1 MGAIVTKYEVDNSD
15 KDSVGRDIVF
25 RYPDDYNYMHD
36 CNLSYYINDS
46 DDSEFYRLSLDNT
59 VLTVDN
65 GKWKFKS
72 PNYTKEVS
80 EAFKSLIEDIYE
92 KFMIRLPLEIM

>member
-1 MGAIVTKYEVDNSD
+1 MSAIVLKYEVDNSD
-15 KDSVGRDIVF
+15 KDSVGRDIFFSYVNN
-25 RYPDDYNYMHD
+25 DYLHQ
-36 CNLSYYINDS
+36 CHLSYYINDS
-46 DDSEFYRLSLDNT
+46 DDSEFYRLSLDET

-65 GKWKFKS
+65 GRWKFKS

-92 KFMIRLPLEIM
+92 RFMIRLPLEIM

>member
-1 MGAIVTKYEVDNSD
+1 MCIVVISELDNSN

-25 RYPDDYNYMHD
+25 RYLDDYNYMHG
-36 CNLSYYINDS
+36 CNLSYFIDES
-46 DDSEFYRLSLDNT
+46 EGSEFYRLSLDET

-80 EAFKSLIEDIYE
+80 EAFKSLIGDIYE
-92 KFMIRLPLEIM
+92 RFQIRIPLEIM